1 MHQGHIVFRGMPSEY
16 WAARATRNLDGGV
29 ASELHLQGSGSGE
42 QQGSLAP
49 HKGQAAGGG
58 GGAGS
63 SSAGATAAN
72 GGALQQASL
81 VASFAASAAQ
91 TSSAAAAAVQVGTDT
106 AAGLSEAAS
115 NAGPSSS
122 TGTPRHRRA
131 TSAVSD
137 GSIASIAGGISAA
150 QQAVGAGAAGAI
162 FPPPA
167 LQIPGSSALPIT
179 VGGPQAD
186 RGEGSLSSHASHAPH
201 HARVGSDLPSLSST
215 PSLSGGLLQ
224 AHASLPTPSLA
235 ASQPPLR
242 PRNLPSPA
250 TSFNSTLLSWM
261 PSSPSAAAAA
271 GQGSEVAAS
280 GGSGA
285 ASTSA
290 TFAGG
295 GSTWASAHG
304 LIANAASAAAAAAG
318 PGARA
323 PFSFSS
329 ISYPPGQ
336 QAPAPAVKPGPA
348 IAASRAAMVADQWWR
363 RRSGL
368 DRAAAAAVA
377 VAEEEEERE
386 VGHVKGYVYK
396 AYASSVGWVMVTLVL
411 VTLLL
416 MQVRQQQE
424 RARRER

>member
-1 MHQGHIVFRGMPSEY
+1 MLHLHQGHIVFRGMPSEY

-29 ASELHLQGSGSGE
+29 ASEIQLQGSGSGE

-49 HKGQAAGGG
+49 HKGQAAGGD

-63 SSAGATAAN
+63 SSAGATAA
-72 GGALQQASL
+72 GGGGLQQASL
-81 VASFAASAAQ
+81 VASFAASAAH
-91 TSSAAAAAVQVGTDT
+91 TAAAAAAAVQAGTDT
-106 AAGLSEAAS
+106 AAGLCEAAS

-122 TGTPRHRRA
+122 TVSLGTPMHRRA

-150 QQAVGAGAAGAI
+150 QQAVGAGAVGAT

-186 RGEGSLSSHASHAPH
+186 RGEGSLSNHASHAPH
-201 HARVGSDLPSLSST
+201 HARAGSDLPSLSST

-271 GQGSEVAAS
+271 GQGSEV

-290 TFAGG
+290 TFMGRD
-295 GSTWASAHG
+295 STRASADG
-304 LIANAASAAAAAAG
+304 SVAAAAAG

-348 IAASRAAMVADQWWR
+348 VAASRAAMVADQWWR

-396 AYASSVGWVMVTLVL
+396 AYASSVGWVTVTLVL

>member
-29 ASELHLQGSGSGE
+29 VSEIQLQGSGSGE

-49 HKGQAAGGG
+49 HKGQAAAGD

-63 SSAGATAAN
+63 SSAGETAAN
-72 GGALQQASL
+72 GGALQQATQ
-81 VASFAASAAQ
+81 VASFAASAAH
-91 TSSAAAAAVQVGTDT
+91 TAAAAAAAVQAGTDT
-106 AAGLSEAAS
+106 AAGLSEAAC

-150 QQAVGAGAAGAI
+150 QQAVGAGAVGAT

-186 RGEGSLSSHASHAPH
+186 RGGGSLSSHASHAPH

-224 AHASLPTPSLA
+224 PHASLPTPSLA
-235 ASQPPLR
+235 ASQPLR

-271 GQGSEVAAS
+271 GQGSEV

-290 TFAGG
+290 TFMGRD
-295 GSTWASAHG
+295 STRASADG
-304 LIANAASAAAAAAG
+304 SIAAAAAG

-348 IAASRAAMVADQWWR
+348 VAASRAAMVADQWWR

-396 AYASSVGWVMVTLVL
+396 AYASSVGWVTVTLVL

-424 RARRER
+424 RARRERLTMVSA